1 VTEKR
6 ILALLAM
13 LIGLIGGLLIL
24 VGALDGLRGIDLT
37 GNLTRVVNLV
47 IATVLGIA
55 IILGSLMIYRGKY
68 GSGGIINIVLGIIVI
83 VLGYGS
89 TTGGILAIISGVL
102 GLVAS
107 ESGK

>member
-1 VTEKR
+1 MTEKR
-6 ILALLAM
+6 LLALIAM

-24 VGALDGLRGIDLT
+24 VGALDIGRQF
-37 GNLTRVVNLV
+37 NLNLAV
-47 IATVLGIA
+47 SA
-55 IILGSLMIYRGKY
+55 IIAALLGVAIVLGSLMIYRGKY
-68 GSGGIINIVLGIIVI
+68 GSGGLVNIVLWIIVI

>member
-1 VTEKR
+1 MTEKR
-6 ILALLAM
+6 LLALIAM

-24 VGALDGLRGIDLT
+24 VGALDIGRQF
-37 GNLTRVVNLV
+37 NLNLAV
-47 IATVLGIA
+47 SA
-55 IILGSLMIYRGKY
+55 IIAALLGVAIVLGSLMIYRGKY
-68 GSGGIINIVLGIIVI
+68 GSGGLVNIVLGIIVI

-107 ESGK
+107 EGGK

>member
-1 VTEKR
+1 MTEKR
-6 ILALLAM
+6 LLALIAM

-24 VGALDGLRGIDLT
+24 VGALDIGRQF
-37 GNLTRVVNLV
+37 NLNLAV
-47 IATVLGIA
+47 SA
-55 IILGSLMIYRGKY
+55 IIAALLGVAIVLGSLMIYRGKY
-68 GSGGIINIVLGIIVI
+68 GAGGLVNIVI

>member
-1 VTEKR
+1 MTEKR
-6 ILALLAM
+6 LLALIAM

-24 VGALDGLRGIDLT
+24 VGALDIGRQF
-37 GNLTRVVNLV
+37 NLNLAV
-47 IATVLGIA
+47 GAIVTALLGVAVVLGSI
-55 IILGSLMIYRGKY
+55 MIYRGKY
-68 GSGGIINIVLGIIVI
+68 GSGGLINIVLGIIVI

>member
-1 VTEKR
+1 MTEKR
-6 ILALLAM
+6 LLALIAM

-24 VGALDGLRGIDLT
+24 VGALDIGRQF
-37 GNLTRVVNLV
+37 NLNLAV
-47 IATVLGIA
+47 SA
-55 IILGSLMIYRGKY
+55 IIAALLGVAIVLGSLMIYRGKY
-68 GSGGIINIVLGIIVI
+68 GSGGLVNIVLGIIVI

>member
-1 VTEKR
+1 
-6 ILALLAM
+6 
-13 LIGLIGGLLIL
+13 
-24 VGALDGLRGIDLT
+24 
-37 GNLTRVVNLV
+37 V

>member
-1 VTEKR
+1 MTEKR
-6 ILALLAM
+6 LLALIAM

-24 VGALDGLRGIDLT
+24 VGALDIGRQF
-37 GNLTRVVNLV
+37 NLNLAV
-47 IATVLGIA
+47 SAIVSALLGVA
-55 IILGSLMIYRGKY
+55 IVLGSLMIYRGKY
-68 GSGGIINIVLGIIVI
+68 GSGGLVNIVLGIIVI

>member
-1 VTEKR
+1 MTEKR
-6 ILALLAM
+6 LLALIAM

-24 VGALDGLRGIDLT
+24 VGALDIGRQF
-37 GNLTRVVNLV
+37 NLNLAV
-47 IATVLGIA
+47 SA
-55 IILGSLMIYRGKY
+55 IIAALLGVAIVLGSLMIYRGKY
-68 GSGGIINIVLGIIVI
+68 GAGGLVNIVLGIIVI